1 MKVRLVKLIGA
12 AALVC
17 IMANAAKAQDYEPY
31 HPLTANDFLGSPRA
45 NAGGVVAYTNC
56 TIDFKYEASNR
67 SGSYILNATVNLLLN
82 HYKSWLDKS
91 RVLSKESLSEI
102 LKHEQGHYLIAYLE
116 QQEIL
121 RQISKTAFT
130 RNYRN
135 EAMALFNRIDAK
147 YKQLNSDYDIDTSH
161 MTNRQQQR
169 SWDLYLQKKLEF
181 EPQE

>member
-1 MKVRLVKLIGA
+1 MKVRLVKWIGA
-12 AALVC
+12 TAICL
-17 IMANAAKAQDYEPY
+17 ITIGANAQQYQQY
-31 HPLTANDFLGSPRA
+31 HPLTINDFLGTPRA

-67 SGSYILNATVNLLLN
+67 TGSYILNATVNLVLN
-82 HYKSWLDKS
+82 NYKSWLDRS
-91 RVLSKESLSEI
+91 RVLSKDVLAEI

-121 RQISKTAFT
+121 RQISKTRFT
-130 RNYRN
+130 YNYRN

-147 YKQLNSDYDIDTSH
+147 YKQLNTDYDDDTAH

-169 SWDLYLQKKLEF
+169 NWDQYFKKRLEF